1 MRSWIWLVPVLLM
14 AADDEKAVFR
24 SDVSLVR
31 VDTQV
36 LDRDGRAIAGLKI
49 TDFTLREQGKPLP
62 IRNFAREDMPVDVLF
77 LLDVSASMRPHVER
91 IASAAHQAMNVL
103 GTDDRVAIMVF
114 DRATRVRM
122 PFSSGIE
129 QVEMGFDSVLRKE
142 NFRGGTDITAGLIQ
156 AANYV
161 KKNARP
167 DARRAIVILTDDQTE
182 FNRDDEGVLMALE
195 RADAVLSAL
204 LAPDAM
210 NQSSY
215 PGGGG
220 YPRGGQPGSGSG
232 WPGGQQRR
240 GGGIGG
246 ALGGIILGGGG
257 TSYPG
262 GRNGGQYPNGRNGGN
277 YPNGRNGG
285 NYPGGYPDPNDPNSG
300 QYPNGNPNGGQYP
313 SGGQYPNGRGGGP
326 VVLGNSRTRSAG
338 TAEIAEASGG
348 DSLPVQDASSLIDTL
363 TRIRKRYAI
372 YFSQPADARPGQER
386 TIELALSDAARRK
399 YPEADI
405 RYRHTY
411 RPESVS
417 GSSPVEGTTQ
427 TPTVAPPAVV
437 PETEVTTPPA
447 PRSSPGTASP
457 ASSSSDDEAPLP
469 TIRRRRP
476 AVDDTARGQGPMAP
490 AATSDSD
497 TGTAKKGGWRR
508 ITDTAA
514 PATDTSTV
522 PPLKKPASNP

>member
-1 MRSWIWLVPVLLM
+1 MRSWIWLVPVLLV
-14 AADDEKAVFR
+14 AADDDKAVFR

-36 LDRDGRAIAGLKI
+36 LDRDGRAITGLKI
-49 TDFTLREQGKPLP
+49 TDFALREQGKLLP

-91 IASAAHQAMNVL
+91 IAAAAHQAMSVL
-103 GTDDRVAIMVF
+103 GTDDRVGIMVF
-114 DRATRVRM
+114 DRATRIRM
-122 PFSSGIE
+122 PFKAGIE
-129 QVEMGFDSVLRKE
+129 QVEQGFDGVLRQE
-142 NFRGGTDITAGLIQ
+142 NFRGGTDITLGLIQ

-182 FNRDDEGVLMALE
+182 FHRDDEGVLMALE

-204 LAPDAM
+204 LAPNAM
-210 NQSSY
+210 NQSNF

-220 YPRGGQPGSGSG
+220 YPGGGRPGAGSG

-257 TSYPG
+257 VGFPGG
-262 GRNGGQYPNGRNGGN
+262 GRNGGQYPNGRNGGQ

-285 NYPGGYPDPNDPNSG
+285 QYPGGGYPDPNDPNGG
-300 QYPNGNPNGGQYP
+300 QYPNP
-313 SGGQYPNGRGGGP
+313 SGGQYPNGRNGGP
-326 VVLGNSRTRSAG
+326 VILASRTRSAG

-348 DSLPVQDASSLIDTL
+348 DSLPVQDASALLDTL

-372 YFSQPADARPGQER
+372 YFTQPADARPGQER
-386 TIELALSDAARRK
+386 TIELTLADATRRK
-399 YPEADI
+399 YPEADL

-411 RPESVS
+411 RPESAS
-417 GSSPVEGTTQ
+417 ASSPVE
-427 TPTVAPPAVV
+427 
-437 PETEVTTPPA
+437 VT
-447 PRSSPGTASP
+447 SGASP
-457 ASSSSDDEAPLP
+457 ASSEQEATEPVSGRRPSAESTAAEDSSDAPPL
-469 TIRRRRP
+469 RRTRRP
-476 AVDDTARGQGPMAP
+476 AVDDTTRGQGPMA
-490 AATSDSD
+490 
-497 TGTAKKGGWRR
+497 TGTNGTESATPSKGGWRR
-508 ITDTAA
+508 ISDK
-514 PATDTSTV
+514 PSSDSTV
-522 PPLKKPASNP
+522 PTVKKPAGNP